1 VYPGA
6 HYAGDFT
13 TSYPDSTPGAG
24 VYYLSEASQSDI
36 LSFYLKEMPKNGWEL
51 DKVSDNPD
59 PNLSKIAVFTKE
71 KIKCTILI
79 SLDGEQRKI
88 TVNISPP

>member
-1 VYPGA
+1 
-6 HYAGDFT
+6 
-13 TSYPDSTPGAG
+13 
-24 VYYLSEASQSDI
+24 
-36 LSFYLKEMPKNGWEL
+36 MPKNGWEL